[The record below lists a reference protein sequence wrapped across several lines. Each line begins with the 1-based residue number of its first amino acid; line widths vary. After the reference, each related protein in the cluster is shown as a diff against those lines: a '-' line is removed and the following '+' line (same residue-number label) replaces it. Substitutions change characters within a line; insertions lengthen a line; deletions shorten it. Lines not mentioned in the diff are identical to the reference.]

1 MTENQHNTRSVEIS
15 KAYASI
21 IFNDFVKKVPKNFPN
36 VTHCCLVR
44 NKAGDYLRV
53 IQSKKEHKLYFR
65 ESDPVNNL
73 QDLKNLE
80 DRMFIE
86 LND

>member
-1 MTENQHNTRSVEIS
+1 MTENQYNTRSVEIN

-21 IFNDFVKKVPKNFPN
+21 IFNDFVKKVPKNFPG
-36 VTHCCLVR
+36 VTFCCLVKNR
-44 NKAGDYLRV
+44 MGNYLRV
-53 IQSKKEHKLYFR
+53 IQSGKEHKLYF
-65 ESDPVNNL
+65 ENTDPVNNL

-86 LND
+86 LN